1 MHMRAASVELKNW
14 PADKRKPCYSYVLV
28 VSTIKWST
36 TVSLKIKKHLQL
48 MVYPARFFLGSSTP
62 SARPCLFL
70 CRLFLG
76 SSWLPSFGIAEEN

>member
-14 PADKRKPCYSYVLV
+14 PGDKKNHVILYVLV
-28 VSTIKWST
+28 SSKWSS

-62 SARPCLFL
+62 ARSCLFL